1 MKIGYFV
8 WVYISVLVIG
18 GISVYDFQDRNLHN
32 RVQER
37 LSDIARQKVDQIQ
50 VWRSERLVDA
60 QLLTGNRLLAEGLIQ
75 WLGGLPDPH
84 ILVELQSY
92 LEPLRQPYGYFD
104 YVLVDNQSNVRLNTF
119 DPMAIGLDADTLAA
133 LYESWRSF
141 QPVMTDL
148 HQGQW
153 YPVPYLSLVAPLFEN
168 LRPAGAI
175 ILFIDPRRQLI
186 PLLQS
191 RPYSGAAIETQLIR
205 RDGND
210 VLSLQQANGQSVSI
224 RPPLKLLDAT
234 VARAI
239 EGAPGLIEGIDPNLQ
254 PVAAIAL
261 SVPNTPWILMV
272 KVNHAEIFAPGRR
285 DMWILDMGLLA
296 IMGMVGLLVALAW
309 QIRKRNDERL
319 LREAESAER
328 RSLEQFLNL
337 FNQSLDAIFL
347 LGIDFRLIDAN
358 PAAVTLLGY
367 SREDLIRLQLPD
379 ILAEDERP
387 HICEIAPRL
396 LSGEVRQHEWLHKR
410 KDGTTFPGEITAK
423 VLNSDKFFAT
433 VRDISIRK
441 HVERLNREL
450 NEQLEKRV
458 SERTAEL
465 NERTLELF
473 KSQERFRLA
482 MEVSSEGLWDGDL
495 KSGKFYYSPGFFK
508 MLGYAPD
515 ELPGNLETWVGLLHP
530 EHRHDMLLKA
540 KEMLRSG
547 NIELECQMIDKEG
560 RVHWI
565 LCRGAIVCWNARGEP
580 IRAIGTHQDITD
592 RKNILIA
599 LQNSEQQYRTLNNS
613 LEHQVAERTA
623 ELNAANIAKNH
634 FLAHM
639 SHEIRTPMNAILG
652 LTQILENEPHTET
665 QGELLR
671 KIIESGDFLLHII
684 NDILDFSK
692 IEAGHLSIEEQP
704 FLLSKVIGRVDN
716 LLRHKVIEKGL
727 ALHLPSINNDLDEL
741 MGDALRLEQVLLN
754 LVSNAIKFTRHGEI
768 KLIVTPFEDT
778 DRAIVYR
785 LEVHDTGIGI
795 HPDVQD
801 TLFHPF
807 IQADNSIS
815 RRYGGTGLG
824 LAISR
829 RLVELMG
836 GKLGVSSKPDKGS
849 IFWFEIPFK
858 RGSGYP
864 LPHDKKN
871 SDICT
876 HPDYDLN
883 GLRVLAVD
891 DKRINLTIL
900 ERALLQEGTS
910 ITLAMDGKEALEILQ
925 GSPKDFD
932 VILMDVQMPVMD
944 GLHATQEIKGNECLS
959 HIPVIILS
967 AGVFAEERLAAQKAG
982 ADDFLSKPINLSE
995 LKAVLSQY
1003 ARTVDI
1009 QTHR

>member
-8 WVYISVLVIG
+8 WVFITVLLIG
-18 GISVYDFQDRNLHN
+18 GVAVYDFQDRNLHN
-32 RVQER
+32 QVQDR

-104 YVLVDNQSNVRLNTF
+104 YILVDNQSNVRLNTF
-119 DPMAIGLDADTLAA
+119 DSMATGLDADTLAA

-148 HQGQW
+148 HLGQG
-153 YPVPYLSLVAPLFEN
+153 YSVPHLSLVAPLFEN

-191 RPYSGAAIETQLIR
+191 RTYSGAAIETQLIR

-210 VLSLQQANGQSVSI
+210 VFSLQQANNQSVSI
-224 RPPLKLLDAT
+224 QPPLKLSDAT
-234 VARAI
+234 LARAI
-239 EGAPGLIEGIDPNLQ
+239 EGEPSLIEGHDPNLQ
-254 PVAAIAL
+254 LVAAIAL

-309 QIRKRNDERL
+309 QIRKRNDEHL

-387 HICEIAPRL
+387 HIYEIAPRL

-441 HVERLNREL
+441 RVERLNREL
-450 NEQLEKRV
+450 NDQLEKRV

-465 NERTLELF
+465 NERTLELY

-495 KSGKFYYSPGFFK
+495 KSGRFYYSPGFFK
-508 MLGYAPD
+508 MLGYAPN
-515 ELPGNLETWVGLLHP
+515 ELPGNLETWIGLLHP

-540 KEMLRSG
+540 KELLRSG
-547 NIELECQMIDKEG
+547 SIELECQMIGKEG
-560 RVHWI
+560 RVHWV
-565 LCRGAIVCWNARGEP
+565 LCRGAIVSWNTKGEP
-580 IRAIGTHQDITD
+580 VRAIGTHQDITE

-599 LQNSEQQYRTLNNS
+599 LQDSEQQYRMLNNS

-623 ELNAANIAKNH
+623 ELNAANTAKNH

-665 QGELLR
+665 QSELLR
-671 KIIESGDFLLHII
+671 KITESGDFLLHII

-692 IEAGHLSIEEQP
+692 IEAGHLSMEEQP
-704 FLLSKVIGRVDN
+704 FLLSKVIGRVDS
-716 LLRHKVIEKGL
+716 LLRYKVIEKGL
-727 ALHLPSINNDLDEL
+727 ALHLPTISNDVDAII
-741 MGDALRLEQVLLN
+741 GDALRMEQVLLN

-768 KLIVTPFEDT
+768 TLIVNPLEVT
-778 DRAIVYR
+778 DSAVVHR

-801 TLFHPF
+801 ALFHPF

-836 GKLGVSSKPDKGS
+836 GKLGVFSEPDKGS
-849 IFWFEIPFK
+849 IFWFEIPFRK
-858 RGSGYP
+858 GRNRP
-864 LPHDKKN
+864 LPCGTQK
-871 SDICT
+871 SDYST
-876 HPDYDLN
+876 HSDCDLN
-883 GLRVLAVD
+883 GLRILAVD
-891 DKRINLTIL
+891 DKPINLTIL
-900 ERALLQEGTS
+900 ERALLKEGTS
-910 ITLAMDGKEALEILQ
+910 ITLAMDGKKALEILLRN
-925 GSPKDFD
+925 PKDFD

-944 GLHATQEIKGNECLS
+944 GLQATRKIKGNECCS

-967 AGVFAEERLAAQKAG
+967 AGVFAEERSAAKEAG

-995 LKAVLSQY
+995 LKAVLSRY
-1003 ARTVDI
+1003 ARTADI
-1009 QTHR
+1009 PTHQ

>member
-1 MKIGYFV
+1 
-8 WVYISVLVIG
+8 
-18 GISVYDFQDRNLHN
+18 
-32 RVQER
+32 
-37 LSDIARQKVDQIQ
+37 
-50 VWRSERLVDA
+50 
-60 QLLTGNRLLAEGLIQ
+60 
-75 WLGGLPDPH
+75 
-84 ILVELQSY
+84 
-92 LEPLRQPYGYFD
+92 
-104 YVLVDNQSNVRLNTF
+104 
-119 DPMAIGLDADTLAA
+119 
-133 LYESWRSF
+133 
-141 QPVMTDL
+141 
-148 HQGQW
+148 
-153 YPVPYLSLVAPLFEN
+153 
-168 LRPAGAI
+168 
-175 ILFIDPRRQLI
+175 
-186 PLLQS
+186 
-191 RPYSGAAIETQLIR
+191 
-205 RDGND
+205 
-210 VLSLQQANGQSVSI
+210 
-224 RPPLKLLDAT
+224 
-234 VARAI
+234 
-239 EGAPGLIEGIDPNLQ
+239 
-254 PVAAIAL
+254 
-261 SVPNTPWILMV
+261 
-272 KVNHAEIFAPGRR
+272 
-285 DMWILDMGLLA
+285 
-296 IMGMVGLLVALAW
+296 
-309 QIRKRNDERL
+309 
-319 LREAESAER
+319 
-328 RSLEQFLNL
+328 
-337 FNQSLDAIFL
+337 
-347 LGIDFRLIDAN
+347 
-358 PAAVTLLGY
+358 
-367 SREDLIRLQLPD
+367 
-379 ILAEDERP
+379 
-387 HICEIAPRL
+387 
-396 LSGEVRQHEWLHKR
+396 
-410 KDGTTFPGEITAK
+410 
-423 VLNSDKFFAT
+423 
-433 VRDISIRK
+433 
-441 HVERLNREL
+441 
-450 NEQLEKRV
+450 
-458 SERTAEL
+458 
-465 NERTLELF
+465 
-473 KSQERFRLA
+473 
-482 MEVSSEGLWDGDL
+482 
-495 KSGKFYYSPGFFK
+495 
-508 MLGYAPD
+508 
-515 ELPGNLETWVGLLHP
+515 
-530 EHRHDMLLKA
+530 
-540 KEMLRSG
+540 
-547 NIELECQMIDKEG
+547 
-560 RVHWI
+560 
-565 LCRGAIVCWNARGEP
+565 
-580 IRAIGTHQDITD
+580 
-592 RKNILIA
+592 
-599 LQNSEQQYRTLNNS
+599 
-613 LEHQVAERTA
+613 
-623 ELNAANIAKNH
+623 
-634 FLAHM
+634 M